1 MRLLLI
7 LTALMLAI
15 AGGVWWKTTQAG
27 AGDPDGALLTDPN
40 LGIATFG
47 AQNEAP
53 PPAPGGTATPDA
65 AADANAKKNLAVPA
79 EAVLRNPHERATTG
93 DPKEPP
99 TAANEAPPPAAA
111 PPTAQ
116 APAAPKEVAYVV
128 KNGDTLYQIV
138 KRAYGTAAT
147 ELIADVAKAN
157 GLKDAGALK
166 VGQKLKLPSLAGYPA
181 PKSI

>member
-47 AQNEAP
+47 AQEVAP
-53 PPAPGGTATPDA
+53 PPATTGAGTPQDAT
-65 AADANAKKNLAVPA
+65 AKKDLTLPA
-79 EAVLRNPHERATTG
+79 EAVLRNSHERATAG
-93 DPKEPP
+93 DPKEPQ
-99 TAANEAPPPAAA
+99 TAANETAPLPAATPPAPAT
-111 PPTAQ
+111 PPT
-116 APAAPKEVAYVV
+116 APKEVAYVV
-128 KNGDTLYQIV
+128 KSGDTLYQIV
-138 KRAYGTAAT
+138 KRAYGSAAT